1 MFGFSQSARSA
12 TVSAPA
18 FATGGEIGSATSIM
32 EGSGTSMTSR
42 ERQLVEHAFSK
53 VEEANREAREREE
66 QAQRAREE
74 RARARPLKF

>member
-12 TVSAPA
+12 TASAPA

-53 VEEANREAREREE
+53 VEEANREWDAVHE
-66 QAQRAREE
+66 QLDLGTLVCA
-74 RARARPLKF
+74 P